1 MPDKQAIRERV
12 WRLMEDRRVARF
24 PGTRG
29 RIPNFIGAEAAAERL
44 AELEEWKASRTLKS
58 NPDSP
63 QLPVRARAL
72 ADGMRLYMAV
82 PRLVD
87 PKPFLMLD
95 PKSLSAAPRRAASIR
110 GATKLGR
117 PVATSEMKRIDLVVC
132 GSVAVNRMGAR
143 IGKGG
148 GYSDLELALLTEAGL
163 VDERTVVAT
172 TVHALQVLDEDLP
185 ETEHD
190 FSVDVIV
197 TPEEVLR
204 PDRSARRRPPGIIWS
219 HLDEDK
225 AEAIPVLSPLRDRP
239 RG

>member
-1 MPDKQAIRERV
+1 
-12 WRLMEDRRVARF
+12 MEDRRVARF

-132 GSVAVNRMGAR
+132 GSVAVNRMGQDRQGRRLLGPGAR
-143 IGKGG
+143 APHRGRPGRRADGSGHHRACPSGPGRGPSRDRARLQRGRDRDAGG
-148 GYSDLELALLTEAGL
+148 GAQTGSLRSPKAARHHL
-163 VDERTVVAT
+163 V
-172 TVHALQVLDEDLP
+172 
-185 ETEHD
+185 
-190 FSVDVIV
+190 
-197 TPEEVLR
+197 
-204 PDRSARRRPPGIIWS
+204 
-219 HLDEDK
+219 
-225 AEAIPVLSPLRDRP
+225 SPR
-239 RG
+239 